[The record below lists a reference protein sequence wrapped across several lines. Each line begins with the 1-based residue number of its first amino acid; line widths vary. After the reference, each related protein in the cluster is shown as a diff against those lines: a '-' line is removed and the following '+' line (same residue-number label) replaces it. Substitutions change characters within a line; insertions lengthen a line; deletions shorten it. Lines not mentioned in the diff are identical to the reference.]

1 MNERICDGDME
12 DKNKSDGSLL
22 GIILFLSILLGG
34 IVFLIIQFV
43 HFLISIWHFFTEPN
57 LLPRIIEYIKA
68 LGLCCGGVILF
79 FVVITFLYD
88 ILTPKYYDDS
98 DDYHASR

>member
-1 MNERICDGDME
+1 MNEKICDGDMD

-22 GIILFLSILLGG
+22 GIFLFASLLLGG
-34 IVFLIIQFV
+34 IVFLIIQLV
-43 HFLISIWHFFTEPN
+43 HFLISIWQFFIEPN
-57 LLPRIIEYIKA
+57 LLPRIIEYTKA
-68 LGLCCGGVILF
+68 FGLCCSGVILF
-79 FVVITFLYD
+79 FVAYGFLYN

>member
-1 MNERICDGDME
+1 MNEKICDGNMDE
-12 DKNKSDGSLL
+12 NNKSDGSLL
-22 GIILFLSILLGG
+22 GIILLASILLGG
-34 IVFLIIQFV
+34 IVFLIIQVV

-68 LGLCCGGVILF
+68 FGLCCGGVILF
-79 FVVITFLYD
+79 IVVITFLMN